1 MSNDAGSAR
10 APGSPEE
17 FVAAL
22 ESLLGPEYQFRVVE
36 SSDDDAF
43 QIHCSHG
50 GRGQDIDVRTSLLRE
65 GTLDDVSHVAERI
78 RIAIGP

>member
-1 MSNDAGSAR
+1 MNDQANPAH

-22 ESLLGPEYQFRVVE
+22 ERLLGPEYQLRVAGPGDGDV
-36 SSDDDAF
+36 F
-43 QIHCSHG
+43 YIHAGHG
-50 GRGQDIDVRTSLLRE
+50 GRGQDVDVKSEILKN
-65 GTLDDVSHVAERI
+65 GTLEDLSNVAERI